1 MRKLEN
7 PVSPLDLLFLN
18 SVRIVVI
25 SLLLVGVKNIEAES
39 F

>member
-7 PVSPLDLLFLN
+7 PTSPLDVLFLS
-18 SVRIVVI
+18 SVTIVVI